1 MNRQTAVTRQ
11 EGFAGRSGVPLFSV
25 NAGVPVTD
33 ALEHA
38 SCLVGFIETL
48 GGAMGHE
55 MLSASEGAFVIQYL
69 AEQAK
74 ALIDAAAVGGQ
85 AHEQGEPHGQDA

>member
-1 MNRQTAVTRQ
+1 MTRPTAVTRQ
-11 EGFAGRSGVPLFSV
+11 EGFAGRAGAPLMSV

-38 SCLVGFIETL
+38 SCLLACIEDL

-55 MLSASEGAFVIQYL
+55 MLSAAEGAFVIQYL

-74 ALIDAAAVGGQ
+74 ALVDAAAAGCQ